1 MPSCPTQNGQ
11 PHAHVAWGRSFASPS
26 GSVAESFRY
35 QSVLVSALDS
45 DAGFFLL
52 SVLYQPLPLNTMPTG

>member
-1 MPSCPTQNGQ
+1 MPPCPARNGQ
-11 PHAHVAWGRSFASPS
+11 PHARMAWGRSFVSPS
-26 GSVAESFRY
+26 GNVAESFRY
-35 QSVLVSALDS
+35 QSALDS